1 MKQTAPFTKSLELDG
16 GFSKITDKVTQF
28 AAVSSAILAVVSG
41 IMKKTLPITWLW
53 TICEVIFAQAI
64 FGAEITAK
72 VLKEV
77 YQKYF
82 FKEQSSVGGLNYNGL
97 GWSQLQW
104 TGNTDML

>member
-41 IMKKTLPITWLW
+41 